1 MLIDGYE
8 QSRAFNTSRI
18 RLIQVLGNS
27 HPKSNT
33 ELITQYCEVKLIAL
47 TPQDRS
53 IPFVGLYSKGI
64 HMHPPVWSEKVPL
77 EIRDEL
83 DQLLKWA
90 GSNNYTFSEYL
101 QVLATPYEYSLSNR
115 PASEQPTCK
124 GMVEQ
129 MER

>member
-1 MLIDGYE
+1 
-8 QSRAFNTSRI
+8 
-18 RLIQVLGNS
+18 
-27 HPKSNT
+27 
-33 ELITQYCEVKLIAL
+33 
-47 TPQDRS
+47 
-53 IPFVGLYSKGI
+53 
-64 HMHPPVWSEKVPL
+64 MHPPVWSEKVPL